1 MTSVIQT
8 PVYKTKS
15 DEDFPALGAMAP
27 TKAKRSSSTPKVKK
41 FGKGRKLELKDL
53 GFTSRMDQLKEN
65 RYRRR
70 GHGHGHGQRSAAY
83 EQLQNKEGMAERL
96 TKTRLCWSVEKGVA
110 CPHGKDKC
118 KFAHSLDELRMS
130 PCVFGGHCR
139 FVQLHGISNY
149 KNCGDRVCQYLHPD
163 ECQASFMSRTGYDK
177 IKIKEVPKPTTKTT
191 TKTTDF
197 VPSQV
202 KVNAWS
208 RPRMKIQLD
217 DENVQK
223 TDKKRVRFDDEK
235 KEDASSKEEE
245 DGMHEDTSE
254 IEDTH
259 EDEDEDLLE
268 EQLDEIL
275 GKTNDDH
282 FTSTVPK
289 VLAVQ
294 TLEAAL
300 EAGHTKITITII

>member
-1 MTSVIQT
+1 MASVIQK
-8 PVYKTKS
+8 PVYKPKS

-27 TKAKRSSSTPKVKK
+27 TKAKRPSSTAKVKK
-41 FGKGRKLELKDL
+41 FGKGRKLDYKDL
-53 GFTSRMDQLKEN
+53 GFTSRMDKLKEN
-65 RYRRR
+65 RHRRR
-70 GHGHGHGQRSAAY
+70 GHGHEQRSAAY

-130 PCVFGGHCR
+130 PCVFGGQCR

-177 IKIKEVPKPTTKTT
+177 IKIKEVPKTTTKTT

-208 RPRMKIQLD
+208 RPRLKIQLD
-217 DENVQK
+217 DA
-223 TDKKRVRFDDEK
+223 
-235 KEDASSKEEE
+235 KEDASSKEEDDTGENE
-245 DGMHEDTSE
+245 DDTSE
-254 IEDTH
+254 IEESAH
-259 EDEDEDLLE
+259 EEEDEDLLE
-268 EQLDEIL
+268 KQLDDIL
-275 GKTNDDH
+275 GKTDDH
-282 FTSTVPK
+282 FTSCVPK

-300 EAGHTKITITII
+300 EAGHTKITISII